1 MGLTITVKYLCII
14 VLGGLGSL
22 IGSLVG
28 GTIIG
33 LTESIVSYYS
43 PHWGQ
48 TAAFLILV
56 LILLIRPKGLFG
68 K

>member
-1 MGLTITVKYLCII
+1 
-14 VLGGLGSL
+14 LGSL

-28 GTIIG
+28 GLILG
-33 LTESIVSYYS
+33 LTESVVSYYT

-48 TAAFLILV
+48 TAAFLMLV